1 VSYTGDRLERIALKF
16 YRLNPVTASRL
27 QISASYIRELMYTQ
41 ASEGKIRMPG
51 TETQKGKHNWSE
63 HVPSEVFQ
71 VIEDNWAVV
80 KKFAACPDKTLKL
93 MGMKFPSQGFL

>member
-1 VSYTGDRLERIALKF
+1 MSYTGDRLERIALKF

-41 ASEGKIRMPG
+41 ASEGKIRMPR
-51 TETQKGKHNWSE
+51 TETQKGKHKWSE
-63 HVPSEVFQ
+63 QVPSEVLKI
-71 VIEDNWAVV
+71 IEDNWAVV
-80 KKFAACPDKTLKL
+80 RKFALCPDKTMKL

>member
-27 QISASYIRELMYTQ
+27 QFSASYIRDLMYTQ
-41 ASEGKIRMPG
+41 ATEGKMRMPR
-51 TETQKGKHNWSE
+51 TETQKGKHKWSE
-63 HVPSEVFQ
+63 HVPSEVLQ
-71 VIEDNWAVV
+71 IIEDNWAVV
-80 KKFAACPDKTLKL
+80 RKFALCPDRTLKF